1 MPAGDEKY
9 AYTIHN
15 GDRLYLRNVAFIT
28 NPARTKLLVVH
39 NKGAPVDREWEPP
52 KGLGEWTDIRTG
64 GMRAAMER
72 EVTEEAKVF
81 PSELRNVR
89 MLPYAYT
96 GICDVQH
103 KPYMYQFWSATITE
117 ATMKKAKQ
125 RQHQLH
131 SNRDWLAMTPPEIQ
145 ETDAVDWYDA
155 SQMKITKGP
164 AEKMIRA
171 YLRLLNKHIDNV

>member
-1 MPAGDEKY
+1 M
-9 AYTIHN
+9 HN

-39 NKGAPVDREWEPP
+39 NKGAPAGQSWEPP
-52 KGLGEWTDIRTG
+52 KGLGEWTDLRTG

-72 EVTEEAKVF
+72 EVAEEAKVF
-81 PSELRNVR
+81 PSELRNVQ

-103 KPYMYQFWSATITE
+103 SPYMYQFWTATITE
-117 ATMKKAKQ
+117 RTMQKAKQ
-125 RQHQLH
+125 RQRQLH

-145 ETDAVDWYDA
+145 ETDDVDWYDA
-155 SQMKITKGP
+155 TRMKITHGS

-171 YLRLLNKHIDNV
+171 YLRLLDKHIDNV

>member
-1 MPAGDEKY
+1 MPVGDEKY
-9 AYTIHN
+9 AYTMHN

-39 NKGAPVDREWEPP
+39 NKGAPAGREWEPP
-52 KGLGEWTDIRTG
+52 KGLCEWTDLRTG
-64 GMRAAMER
+64 GMRAGMER

-81 PSELRNVR
+81 PSELRNVQ

-96 GICDVQH
+96 GICDVQRR
-103 KPYMYQFWSATITE
+103 PYMYQFWTATITE
-117 ATMKKAKQ
+117 LTMQKAKQ
-125 RQHQLH
+125 RQRQL
-131 SNRDWLAMTPPEIQ
+131 NENTDWLAPEIR
-145 ETDAVDWYDA
+145 EMDDVDWYDA
-155 SQMKITKGP
+155 TRMRITHGP